1 MERINKRERKRR
13 EMHDI
18 QIKFFPP
25 HQPANLNETISI
37 HITLRLRKKTETENS
52 YLLSYINNFY

>member
-1 MERINKRERKRR
+1 MGNAWYS
-13 EMHDI
+13 D
-18 QIKFFPP
+18 QFFPP

-37 HITLRLRKKTETENS
+37 YTTLRLRKKQTERKGERENL